1 MGTRIPLMQMGSLVS
16 ILPPM
21 GLSISATDN
30 GGCWSK
36 ASLNGDLFGSC
47 AVSFTSLP
55 SWRVPGSSGA
65 KTIPT
70 VSSYHRTQSACA
82 SKVRRGFVPSL
93 TMRRGQH
100 LGNSPFEKLKVRSLV
115 DEATAHSSDLE
126 ELKASPSTSQRND
139 ADSESLSS
147 GLEVQDE
154 QIFSRGQHMHAEKE
168 TRGDVGSSGSG
179 TSSDFDG
186 RDKEGEAGIEIVE
199 ASTNPIEM
207 DYEDMKVG
215 RERDWSIADMK
226 KVDALRNFEYRIGS
240 EKGVLVVQ
248 VLRVEHMKAV
258 EELLVDSFAELMGGL
273 LTYRPLLTLTVRQ
286 YVRDRYACLPD
297 AVTLVGLYAPAEDNV
312 VMGRTEDNESS
323 NWLLAGTVE
332 LSFSNA
338 GHPDI
343 PAGPSPP
350 PGSPYLCNMAVS
362 SAYRRRGIGRQL
374 LKAAEELAASKGCE
388 DMYLHCRMVDMA
400 PLNMYQGAGYQ
411 IVATDSILSL
421 LSFQRR
427 RYLMKKRIH
436 SHSLSSS
443 SE

>member
-1 MGTRIPLMQMGSLVS
+1 MGTRIPLMQIGSFVS

-36 ASLNGDLFGSC
+36 SSFNGDLLSSC
-47 AVSFTSLP
+47 AVSFSSVP
-55 SWRVPGSSGA
+55 SWRVPGSPGA
-65 KTIPT
+65 KAIPT
-70 VSSYHRTQSACA
+70 VSRYHRTQSACV
-82 SKVRRGFVPSL
+82 SKVRKGFVPTL

-100 LGNSPFEKLKVRSLV
+100 LGNSSFEKLKVRSLV

-126 ELKASPSTSQRND
+126 EMKASSSTSPRSD
-139 ADSESLSS
+139 ADAESQSSE
-147 GLEVQDE
+147 LEVQDE
-154 QIFSRGQHMHAEKE
+154 EIFCRGQQLHAEKE
-168 TRGDVGSSGSG
+168 TFVGSSESG

-186 RDKEGEAGIEIVE
+186 RDEEAEAGIEIVE

-207 DYEDMKVG
+207 DYEDMKVD

-226 KVDALRNFEYRIGS
+226 KVDALRNFEYRIGT

-297 AVTLVGLYAPAEDNV
+297 AVTLIGLYAPAEDNV

-362 SAYRRRGIGRQL
+362 SAYRRRGIGREL

-388 DMYLHCRMVDMA
+388 DLYLHCRMVDMA

-436 SHSLSSS
+436 PHSLPSST
-443 SE
+443 E